1 MDLEELI
8 AITGGFLVVLIP
20 VAGLTARFALKPL
33 IETVAKVMQARQ
45 GNEALQLA
53 ERRLAVLEQ
62 EMALMR
68 TELQQI
74 GESKEFYR
82 RLAES
87 STIVETP
94 ARDG

>member
-8 AITGGFLVVLIP
+8 AVSGAFLCVLIP
-20 VAGLTARFALKPL
+20 IAGLTARFALKPL

-45 GNEALQLA
+45 GNEALQLV
-53 ERRLAVLEQ
+53 ERRMAALEQ

-68 TELQQI
+68 SELKQV
-74 GESKEFYR
+74 GDGREFYR
-82 RLAES
+82 KLAEGP
-87 STIVETP
+87 IVETP